1 MVSRNYFNPF
11 RRLRIIPHSPDHG
24 IQIDKEFHGDAVK
37 HAHRSTFRPAC
48 GRYRPGSQVL
58 FLALSDWKFEK
69 YPGDMDF
76 YLIQTTDLEGKPGV
90 GGGVGKR
97 MNPEQ
102 HITPDFG
109 VQNLDATLAK
119 VKAAG
124 GSVILSRMSVPGFGY
139 MAVCMDTETN
149 PFGLWQADPGAV

>member
-1 MVSRNYFNPF
+1 MPTVVHFD
-11 RRLRIIPHSPDHG
+11 L
-24 IQIDKEFHGDAVK
+24 
-37 HAHRSTFRPAC
+37 PADDTA
-48 GRYRPGSQVL
+48 RARKFYSSL
-58 FLALSDWKFEK
+58 FPDWKFEK
-69 YPGDMDF
+69 YPGNIDF
-76 YLIQTTDLEGKPGV
+76 HLIQTTDLEGKPGV

-102 HITPDFG
+102 HITPYFG
-109 VQNLDATLAK
+109 VQDLDATLAK